1 MLINNDCPVAN
12 FLFLQIRYTPEED
25 CRIKAESEM
34 QVQKLCGNKPPH
46 TENWLMSVPSQAA
59 GTNTSQHYEQKITL
73 AVNLSPFSQLPLEIR
88 VYFQAQFHAC
98 LSDGYKEDF
107 SHNAEFE
114 TFSKQSFATH
124 NVLHR
129 SCICLTYLPSL
140 TGRLKFSPQ
149 RNCKK

>member
-1 MLINNDCPVAN
+1 
-12 FLFLQIRYTPEED
+12 
-25 CRIKAESEM
+25 
-34 QVQKLCGNKPPH
+34 
-46 TENWLMSVPSQAA
+46 MSVPSQAA
-59 GTNTSQHYEQKITL
+59 GTRASQHYEQKI
-73 AVNLSPFSQLPLEIR
+73 AVNLSPFSQLPLEITI
-88 VYFQAQFHAC
+88 YIQAQFHAC

-114 TFSKQSFATH
+114 TFSKQSFATR

-129 SCICLTYLPSL
+129 SCICLTYLYLSSL